1 MLLKKILF
9 SLVFGLFIGLLVC
22 GLLLLSP
29 LFMAMDILNW
39 AVRLEDADR
48 ADSDSTIY
56 VSEKGIEWESVR
68 P

>member
-1 MLLKKILF
+1 MIKKNLF

-22 GLLLLSP
+22 GLLILSP
-29 LFMAMDILNW
+29 LFMVIDILGF
-39 AVRLEDADR
+39 AVRLEDAKR
-48 ADSDSTIY
+48 ADSDTIY